1 MDIASVLI
9 DRYPGQQW
17 NLTNNDYDTLVWESV
32 NNVHKPTLEELETIW
47 PTVLNTKKL
56 NEARDIFKS
65 SSGLDNI
72 TEFNM
77 SKFKYIMNGN

>member
-1 MDIASVLI
+1 MTTDIATMERIEKQKRDAIHSEVVVK
-9 DRYPGQQW
+9 
-17 NLTNNDYDTLVWESV
+17 NKSKNF
-32 NNVHKPTLEELETIW
+32 HLE
-47 PTVLNTKKL
+47 NTKKL

>member
-1 MDIASVLI
+1 MTTDIATMERI
-9 DRYPGQQW
+9 EKQ
-17 NLTNNDYDTLVWESV
+17 NKANNF
-32 NNVHKPTLEELETIW
+32 HLE
-47 PTVLNTKKL
+47 NTKKL
-56 NEARDIFKS
+56 NEARNIFKS